1 MSQRDGPMA
10 EWLHTWERSSNAG
23 YDREVSLIISYLVF
37 FPVYKTGRT
46 MYFMLI
52 SQINFD

>member
-10 EWLHTWERSSNAG
+10 DWLHTWERSSNAG
-23 YDREVSLIISYLVF
+23 YDRKILLISYLVF
-37 FPVYKTGRT
+37 FPVYKTGT
-46 MYFMLI
+46 AMYFMLI